1 MMTRASLLAVLASLT
16 PSLAPAQVSGGEVLV
31 NYLTGGMRHYLPDGS
46 IAAEAF
52 GNAWHGAAIDAA
64 GHWLTVRRLGRLL
77 VRDVDGSPLQSIDV
91 LEVTSTNGDVSV
103 FADGTFA
110 ICDMNSNQVEF
121 YASDGT
127 HLMVLSPAGMDRP
140 TGSLVD
146 SEDTLWVCDFDGRQ
160 MWRFSRSG
168 TVLDTFPIAG
178 NAKPGDVDE
187 ASDGTLWVT
196 LYHQA
201 TVQQYAKDGTLL
213 GSFPV
218 ALDNYSMGLAVGVDD
233 TIWVCA
239 YGGNQMYQYSTTGTQ
254 LASFPIGP
262 NSWYIVS
269 PKVSLGSLYCSPAL
283 PTSTGLPA
291 RIGAEGSLRVSENDL
306 TLIAE
311 DLPPG
316 EFGYF
321 FGGETQGMAMPFGS
335 DGIICLAGVIARF
348 SQPQQIVQGPTAAI
362 PIDLTSI
369 PTSPP
374 VAVAPG
380 DTWNFQCWFRDGVS
394 SNFTDALSITFQ

>member
-1 MMTRASLLAVLASLT
+1 MTLGADVPGGDGLVGGILDDGRLDDAPLSARDIASL
-16 PSLAPAQVSGGEVLV
+16 AQIGGPV
-31 NYLTGGMRHYLPDGS
+31 
-46 IAAEAF
+46 
-52 GNAWHGAAIDAA
+52 
-64 GHWLTVRRLGRLL
+64 
-77 VRDVDGSPLQSIDV
+77 
-91 LEVTSTNGDVSV
+91 
-103 FADGTFA
+103 GT
-110 ICDMNSNQVEF
+110 I
-121 YASDGT
+121 
-127 HLMVLSPAGMDRP
+127 
-140 TGSLVD
+140 
-146 SEDTLWVCDFDGRQ
+146 
-160 MWRFSRSG
+160 
-168 TVLDTFPIAG
+168 
-178 NAKPGDVDE
+178 
-187 ASDGTLWVT
+187 
-196 LYHQA
+196 
-201 TVQQYAKDGTLL
+201 
-213 GSFPV
+213 
-218 ALDNYSMGLAVGVDD
+218 
-233 TIWVCA
+233 
-239 YGGNQMYQYSTTGTQ
+239 
-254 LASFPIGP
+254 
-262 NSWYIVS
+262 
-269 PKVSLGSLYCSPAL
+269 YCSPAL